1 MSKRSAIMRADVL
14 ASNMT
19 ATKAAVLRNVLHR
32 HRAVAPMLGRE
43 QWRLFFET
51 GAFNKQHD
59 VDKVTFRAVTGNARQ
74 VQMARYQVAGQLQSW
89 ISNRANEFRD
99 VVTTSTLAPE
109 IKHALHTINVQ
120 QAWWCPGPVR
130 MFEEKRPT
138 GPVIADDT
146 RRLARS
152 IMRGVCRRHRRPDLS
167 RISMW
172 VDARAV
178 TLAKPIEATQT
189 GAVDYWARFVFD
201 RQVINVPL
209 LGNPYQRARNG
220 DLAKGLMIIEDRESG
235 TLRFGIATD
244 IRAECARSRAVY
256 QPQCEALPLDFGL
269 STMFATGEGDLLGRD
284 WLTALKR
291 YDERVAKIARGMQRR
306 KQKPRQSRRYREAV
320 SALRGWIKSEVNR
333 VLNRLIEVRAPAK
346 ITLERLDFRNPTL
359 SRRMNRIL
367 QNCGRSVIRAKLA
380 DLKDRLGII
389 SGEFNPAYTSQTC
402 SNPRCGYVDKRNRNG
417 AVFCCRWCGKKLH
430 ADVNGSRNIGARRA
444 SPLGSVFLT
453 KAKVL
458 AELVTRFRE
467 RWLPAGGNGSTI
479 NLLAENDYFVSS
491 LNVAI
496 HGGRQGPLHEKQ

>member
-14 ASNMT
+14 ASNLT
-19 ATKAAVLRNVLHR
+19 ATKAAVLRNVLRR

-51 GAFNKQHD
+51 GAFDKQHD
-59 VDKVTFRAVTGNARQ
+59 VDKVTFRAVTGNAAR

-99 VVTTSTLAPE
+99 AVTTSTLAPE

-209 LGNPYQRARNG
+209 LGNPHQRARNG
-220 DLAKGLMIIEDRESG
+220 DLAKGLMIIEDRKSG
-235 TLRFGIATD
+235 TLRFGVATD
-244 IRAECARSRAVY
+244 ISAECVRSRAAY
-256 QPQCEALPLDFGL
+256 QSERECLPLDFGL
-269 STMFATGEGDLLGRD
+269 STMFATEDGDLLGRG
-284 WLTALKR
+284 WISTLGR
-291 YDERVAKIARGMQRR
+291 YDARLTNIARGMQRR
-306 KQKPRQSRRYREAV
+306 KQKPRQSRRYRETV
-320 SALRGWIKSEVNR
+320 TTLRGFIKTEVNR
-333 VLNRLIEVRAPAK
+333 VVNRLIELKKPAELV
-346 ITLERLDFRNPTL
+346 LERLDFRNPAW
-359 SRRMNRIL
+359 SRRMNRIV

-380 DLKDRLGII
+380 DLKDRFGIA
-389 SGEFNPAYTSQTC
+389 STEVNPAYTSQTC
-402 SNPRCGYVDKRNRNG
+402 SRPDCGYVAKNNRVG
-417 AVFCCRWCGKKLH
+417 SAFRCRWCGSKLH
-430 ADVNGSRNIGARRA
+430 ADVNGARNIGARRA

-458 AELVTRFRE
+458 AELVTQFRE
-467 RWLPAGGNGSTI
+467 RWLPAGGDGSTI

-496 HGGRQGPLHEKQ
+496 HGMRQGLLHEKQ